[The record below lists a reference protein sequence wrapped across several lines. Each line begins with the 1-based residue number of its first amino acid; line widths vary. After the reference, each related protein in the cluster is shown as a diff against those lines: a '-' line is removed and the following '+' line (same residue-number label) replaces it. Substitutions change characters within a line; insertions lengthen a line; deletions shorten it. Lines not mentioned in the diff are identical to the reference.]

1 MRIGSPT
8 PKAAGQGRRTI
19 VKRAALASAAIA
31 ALALA
36 MLTNAA
42 GSTGPGLFG
51 RLVFAT
57 NGDGVSNRLEIAV
70 INPDGSGFRALTHH
84 EPTGHLLDWARD
96 GRSILFV
103 TRDEFTGRSALWRMD
118 SHGRQFRRL
127 PGEEWDTPSPSGR
140 LVAEERAGGIAI
152 VTAAGRRL
160 RLLPVHLAGA
170 EFFNG
175 PPLWSPDGSYLAFD
189 LANDDTDVVRT
200 FVGRVD
206 GASPLRNVTPK
217 RHSEYPMSWSPD
229 SRRLLIA
236 VGGSRR
242 VTVVDSIG
250 RDGDGRRR
258 VARINGSDAHAWSSD
273 GRSIAFV
280 GTTGGIF
287 TVSSSGGRPRRVVAT
302 RRRGKDAY
310 LVSVSWAKRGGQLA
324 FSDEGG
330 IFVVRPSGRGRHK
343 VSAFGAH
350 PVWSPAAP
358 TIAFDGYDGSIYSVR
373 SSGRA
378 LTRLT
383 DSLQDDAPATSP
395 DGSRVA
401 FIRGSNGGALRVADR
416 NSVWVMDA
424 SGRGLVQLGT
434 GYDPHWSPEGQRV
447 AYTRETGML
456 GRSAIMVAEADGSAR
471 RQVGTGV
478 EPFWSADGKTI
489 AYMRYEY
496 RKEDHG
502 IGGIVDVAYRSTL
515 YLVGADG
522 GGERALVTRSV
533 DDGQQLLYRPSW
545 SPDGA
550 SIALISSDDEGSS
563 IILADPVTGQA
574 RPFAELAGA
583 TEVYQVAWSRD
594 GTRLAFTGNDARYE
608 PAIGVVNADGSG
620 ARMLLTGR
628 LGKDSFPDVVWSPD
642 GTTLGYVQ
650 CGELPSELQTCDVFT
665 VGADG
670 TRKKQ
675 LTRTVGLEG
684 ALQWA
689 GSPPGR

>member
-1 MRIGSPT
+1 
-8 PKAAGQGRRTI
+8 
-19 VKRAALASAAIA
+19 
-31 ALALA
+31 
-36 MLTNAA
+36 
-42 GSTGPGLFG
+42 
-51 RLVFAT
+51 
-57 NGDGVSNRLEIAV
+57 
-70 INPDGSGFRALTHH
+70 
-84 EPTGHLLDWARD
+84 
-96 GRSILFV
+96 
-103 TRDEFTGRSALWRMD
+103 MD
-118 SHGRQFRRL
+118 S
-127 PGEEWDTPSPSGR
+127 PSPSGG

-170 EFFNG
+170 ELFDG
-175 PPLWSPDGSYLAFD
+175 PPFWSPDGKYLAFD
-189 LANDDTDVVRT
+189 LVNDDTDVART
-200 FVGRVD
+200 YVGRVD
-206 GASPLRNVTPK
+206 GRSPLRNVTPK
-217 RHSEYPMSWSPD
+217 RHSEYPLSWSPD

-236 VGGSRR
+236 AGGSRSA
-242 VTVVDSIG
+242 TVVDSIG
-250 RDGDGRRR
+250 RDGHGRRR
-258 VARINGSDAHAWSSD
+258 VACINGSDAHAWSPDS
-273 GRSIAFV
+273 RSIAYV
-280 GTTGGIF
+280 GTSGGIF
-287 TVSSSGGRPRRVVAT
+287 TVSSSGGPPQRVVAT
-302 RRRGKDAY
+302 RRRGKAAY
-310 LVSVSWAKRGGQLA
+310 LVSVSWAKRGGKLA

-350 PVWSPAAP
+350 PLWSPAAP

-378 LTRLT
+378 LTSLT

-447 AYTRETGML
+447 AYTRDTGTL

-489 AYMRYEY
+489 AYMRYDY

-522 GGERALVTRSV
+522 AGERALVTRSV

-550 SIALISSDDEGSS
+550 SIALISSDDEGST
-563 IILADPVTGQA
+563 IVLADPVTGQA

-583 TEVYQVAWSRD
+583 TEVYRVAWSRD
-594 GTRLAFTGNDARYE
+594 GTRLAFTGDDASYE
-608 PAIGVVNADGSG
+608 PALGVVNADGSG